1 MFLLIHKKILY
12 ENSSKNPLRF
22 EFNYIKPMDQFGN
35 ISPWYIL
42 TILSLNT
49 CISLFK
55 VYTDFLY
62 PGINDAYNCD
72 WHIIFACNHV

>member
-35 ISPWYIL
+35 ISHWYIL
-42 TILSLNT
+42 TFLSLNT
-49 CISLFK
+49 CIYLK
-55 VYTDFLY
+55 YTLIFFILVSMM
-62 PGINDAYNCD
+62 PVTVTGI
-72 WHIIFACNHV
+72 